1 MSQVEYWKPY
11 DYSKAPHIS
20 KSFVPQKE
28 IPEKSWYVTESYVS
42 SSNAAPVPNV

>member
-11 DYSKAPHIS
+11 YYSKAPHIS

-42 SSNAAPVPNV
+42 SSNAVPV